1 MRWSHSL
8 GKFFPILYWFEH
20 IFLFWGI
27 TSNNTSSPFSHKH
40 VLILSSLSY
49 HNFHKWSVLYM
60 HTNYNSSGPNVTWF
74 FFLCLPKELPVMH
87 YRKLKVL
94 LLVMYHGHKK
104 RLGNDKSWKIN
115 PLKFDRLDFSNHH
128 FVMLIPRRLCSVLF
142 SPCYKDRC
150 YLSWSSSMMMTKHNV
165 LLF

>member
-49 HNFHKWSVLYM
+49 HNFHMWSVLYM

-104 RLGNDKSWKIN
+104 RLGNDKSWKIRI
-115 PLKFDRLDFSNHH
+115 FDLHLH
-128 FVMLIPRRLCSVLF
+128 LLLCSEF
-142 SPCYKDRC
+142 IACKFCRIG
-150 YLSWSSSMMMTKHNV
+150 LSNRVTYV
-165 LLF
+165 